1 MNTHFV
7 ELLFFE
13 NFLLEPI
20 RMAYSINDRSID
32 NFSIPKEADG
42 YRFFDLEIDYHS
54 NPPKPL
60 GKPINMSSII
70 YFGKVCSL
78 DELKKEYP
86 NIDPH
91 YFSLPCFGG
100 GKTSFV
106 KTKTGSFVPLTEGDI
121 VIST

>member
-1 MNTHFV
+1 MITHFV

-20 RMAYSINDRSID
+20 RMAYSIKDRSID

-42 YRFFDLEIDYHS
+42 YRFFDLEIDYNS

-60 GKPINMSSII
+60 GKPTNMSSIV
-70 YFGKVCSL
+70 YFGKVYSL

-86 NIDPH
+86 HIDSH
-91 YFSLPCFGG
+91 YLSLPCFGG

-106 KTKTGSFVPLTEGDI
+106 KTKTGNFVPLMEDDI
-121 VIST
+121 VISK